1 MSSIEM
7 EMGKLSSAE
16 EFLDFF
22 GVEYSQAVVNV
33 KRLHILKRFQQYLAR
48 HSFTGMTEAE
58 RKEAYRGLLAQAY
71 HDFVTSDAV
80 TEKVFKVFRDAAGV
94 QTFGLEQLRASLPA
108 RG

>member
-1 MSSIEM
+1 MNSVETAMS
-7 EMGKLSSAE
+7 KLSAAE

-22 GVEYSQAVVNV
+22 GIEYSQAVVNV
-33 KRLHILKRFQQYLAR
+33 KRLHILKRFHQYLAR

-71 HDFVTSDAV
+71 RDFVTSDAV

-94 QTFGLEQLRASLPA
+94 QTFKLEQLRASLPA